1 MFREPSTSCLEVNSA
16 KPNVSSVT
24 GHWGMGFHFCVG
36 LLFSLL
42 VFFLFVSRR
51 SVRCR

>member
-24 GHWGMGFHFCVG
+24 GHWGMGFHFLRG
-36 LLFSLL
+36 SSFFSLG
-42 VFFLFVSRR
+42 FFP
-51 SVRCR
+51 VRF